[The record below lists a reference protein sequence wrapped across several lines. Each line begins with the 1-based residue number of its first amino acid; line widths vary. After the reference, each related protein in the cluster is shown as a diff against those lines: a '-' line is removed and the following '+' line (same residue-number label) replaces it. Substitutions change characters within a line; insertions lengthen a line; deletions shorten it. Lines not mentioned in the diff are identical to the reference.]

1 MTVRWILVSA
11 ISFSALWRAEE
22 GNGWLNPT
30 FFEWKSNFVLTE
42 NWKPE
47 TTKKAS
53 NLKFC
58 GSLIRSTFFKDFFW
72 EQIDW
77 FFYIFKAKVDVADF
91 IWSWLKKLIL
101 LISHSHFF
109 FMWQCYLGAA
119 NFIPITLLTWTSL
132 FLAGGSLGPLKV
144 TKTGRFGASLLV
156 IGYWAFNYCL
166 VLDR

>member
-1 MTVRWILVSA
+1 MMNFYSVS
-11 ISFSALWRAEE
+11 SASVNDRSVNFGFGDFLQRPLE
-22 GNGWLNPT
+22 GWGRQRLI
-30 FFEWKSNFVLTE
+30 ESNLFRMKIKFCFDRKLKTR
-42 NWKPE
+42 NN
-47 TTKKAS
+47 KKAS

-156 IGYWAFNYCL
+156 IG
-166 VLDR
+166 

>member
-11 ISFSALWRAEE
+11 ISCSALWRAEE

-47 TTKKAS
+47 TTKKPQTWNFAAVWFDPHF
-53 NLKFC
+53 L
-58 GSLIRSTFFKDFFW
+58 KDFFW

-77 FFYIFKAKVDVADF
+77 FLLFLSEV
-91 IWSWLKKLIL
+91 WRSWLYWLLFKKWMLFV
-101 LISHSHFF
+101 SHSHFF
-109 FMWQCYLGAA
+109 FVWQFYLGAA
-119 NFIPITLLTWTSL
+119 NFIPITLPTWTSL
-132 FLAGGSLGPLKV
+132 FVAGGSLAPLKV
-144 TKTGRFGASLLV
+144 TKTGTFGASQLV
-156 IGYWAFNYCL
+156 IGYWALNYCL